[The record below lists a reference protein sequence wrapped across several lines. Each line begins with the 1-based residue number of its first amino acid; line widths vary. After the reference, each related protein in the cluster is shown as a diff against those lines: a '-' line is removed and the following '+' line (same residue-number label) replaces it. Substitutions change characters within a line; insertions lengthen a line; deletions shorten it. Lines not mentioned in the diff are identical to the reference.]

1 LYSPNGTCGQSASA
15 SFNEQCVLE
24 GLDAAGYADKYGI
37 SVDPD
42 TNSLTFEY
50 ATLPSSYSPAY
61 ATYGTRSMVTD
72 LSGETGG
79 YAMFDLLGKELTFT
93 VDVSEVKKLS
103 KP

>member
-1 LYSPNGTCGQSASA
+1 
-15 SFNEQCVLE
+15 
-24 GLDAAGYADKYGI
+24 
-37 SVDPD
+37 
-42 TNSLTFEY
+42 
-50 ATLPSSYSPAY
+50 
-61 ATYGTRSMVTD
+61 MVTD